1 MEGSQEQTPG
11 ISLDLPKTSDSK
23 RIKLVSTYLASD
35 CYLSL
40 SFVTLLIAET
50 RNDLN
55 IGISLESPLSS
66 VG

>member
-1 MEGSQEQTPG
+1 MPG
-11 ISLDLPKTSDSK
+11 ISLDLPKTSNSE
-23 RIKLVSTYLASD
+23 RIKLVSTYLESD

-55 IGISLESPLSS
+55 IRISLESPLSS